1 MATLTLVAIMMIV
14 LLQVMVIKLG
24 LSDHGDIDCDN
35 GGAAAGTMTMP
46 TVAVTKIEQIVTMRM
61 AMMTVMDL
69 MRNTM
74 VMVVVTMVMTMM
86 GLLVMT
92 HVCTNTN
99 MQTSNRQWCCIY
111 NGHCKYS
118 TCYDSVVAS
127 LHAKSLVRTKMSH

>member
-35 GGAAAGTMTMP
+35 GGGAAGTMIMP
-46 TVAVTKIEQIVTMRM
+46 TVAVKKMEQIVTMRM

-86 GLLVMT
+86 GWLVMT

-99 MQTSNRQWCCIY
+99 MQTSNRQWCCIIL
-111 NGHCKYS
+111 N
-118 TCYDSVVAS
+118 V
-127 LHAKSLVRTKMSH
+127 L

>member
-35 GGAAAGTMTMP
+35 GVGAAGTMTMP
-46 TVAVTKIEQIVTMRM
+46 TVAVTKMEQIVTMRM

-86 GLLVMT
+86 GWLVMT

-99 MQTSNRQWCCIY
+99 MQTSNRQWCCIIL
-111 NGHCKYS
+111 N
-118 TCYDSVVAS
+118 V
-127 LHAKSLVRTKMSH
+127 L